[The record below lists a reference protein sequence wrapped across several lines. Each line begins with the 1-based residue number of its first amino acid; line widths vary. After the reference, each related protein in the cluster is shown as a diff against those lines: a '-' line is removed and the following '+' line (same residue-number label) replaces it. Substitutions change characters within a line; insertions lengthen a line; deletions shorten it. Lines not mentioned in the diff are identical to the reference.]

1 MVKIW
6 QEVEMLILDKLDQK
20 HFDEGLTMSLNPEF
34 AKFAAAT
41 SEKKRGGVSA
51 STEADHMP

>member
-1 MVKIW
+1 
-6 QEVEMLILDKLDQK
+6 MLILDKLDQK

-41 SEKKRGGVSA
+41 SEKKRGVSA

>member
-1 MVKIW
+1 
-6 QEVEMLILDKLDQK
+6 MLILDKLDQK

-41 SEKKRGGVSA
+41 SEKKKGGLVQVQKP
-51 STEADHMP
+51 TICLEY